1 MKPLTFEWVTKAE
14 GDFCTA
20 GRELKIRKLPNYD
33 AVCFHSQ
40 QVVEKLLKAYLQEF
54 DQPIPKTHVLLDLL
68 ALCIK
73 INPAFQI
80 IRVDLNT
87 LEGYAIQFR
96 YPGQSAEKAEAKMAY
111 KTVSIARIF
120 IGITIGVSMKIFL
133 LHTI

>member
-1 MKPLTFEWVTKAE
+1 MKPLTDEWLTKAE
-14 GDFCTA
+14 GDFYTA
-20 GRELKIRKLPNYD
+20 GRELKIRKMPNYD

-40 QVVEKLLKAYLQEF
+40 QMVEKMLKAYLQEF
-54 DQPIPKTHVLLDLL
+54 DQPIPKTNVLLDLL

-73 INPAFQI
+73 INPTFQM

-111 KTVSIARIF
+111 QTASAARSF
-120 IGITIGVSMKIFL
+120 IRNL
-133 LHTI
+133 LRLG